1 MESDNSEQ
9 LLKFYTGLTREYWDV
24 LWQFLEPS
32 DENILSV
39 EAAATEQAG
48 SEIGAGRGWRS
59 KSSLED
65 QPLMTL
71 MRFHPGRMEQ
81 DLAYQ
86 FGVCQ
91 STISRLFI
99 KWINYLYLRLG
110 DVPIWPSWEGVHKSM
125 PAAFKSAY
133 PNTFRII
140 DGTELRCEV
149 PSSLSLLSKHYS
161 SYKSHT
167 TLKGLIAIAPNG
179 CFIFVSELYSGSIS
193 DRELTEEC
201 GFLDLLHRV
210 PQGKGIM
217 ADRGF
222 DIQDLLVTQGL
233 ILNIPPFKGTSVSL
247 QEEDVQ
253 KTQKIARLR
262 IHCVFTWS
270 EPLGK

>member
-1 MESDNSEQ
+1 M
-9 LLKFYTGLTREYWDV
+9 
-24 LWQFLEPS
+24 
-32 DENILSV
+32 
-39 EAAATEQAG
+39 
-48 SEIGAGRGWRS
+48 
-59 KSSLED
+59 
-65 QPLMTL
+65 
-71 MRFHPGRMEQ
+71 
-81 DLAYQ
+81 
-86 FGVCQ
+86 
-91 STISRLFI
+91 
-99 KWINYLYLRLG
+99 YLQLG

-133 PNTFRII
+133 PNTFCII
-140 DGTELRCEV
+140 DATELRCEV
-149 PSSLSLLSKHYS
+149 PSSLSLQSKHYS

-167 TLKGLIAIAPNG
+167 TLKGLIVIAPNG

-262 IHCVFTWS
+262 IHVERAIGQVKQRFHLLDGIIPLSLSGSINQIWTICCLLCNYAGPLIS
-270 EPLGK
+270 ESDQS

>member
-1 MESDNSEQ
+1 M
-9 LLKFYTGLTREYWDV
+9 V
-24 LWQFLEPS
+24 
-32 DENILSV
+32 
-39 EAAATEQAG
+39 
-48 SEIGAGRGWRS
+48 
-59 KSSLED
+59 
-65 QPLMTL
+65 
-71 MRFHPGRMEQ
+71 
-81 DLAYQ
+81 
-86 FGVCQ
+86 
-91 STISRLFI
+91 RLQ
-99 KWINYLYLRLG
+99 
-110 DVPIWPSWEGVHKSM
+110 
-125 PAAFKSAY
+125 
-133 PNTFRII
+133 
-140 DGTELRCEV
+140 
-149 PSSLSLLSKHYS
+149 SKHYS

-167 TLKGLIAIAPNG
+167 TLNGLIAIAPNE

-222 DIQDLLVTQGL
+222 DIQDLLVMQGL
-233 ILNIPPFKGTSVSL
+233 ILNMPPSKGTSVSL